1 MLVMI
6 QKQMLFITTNNK
18 FLYDAN
24 LYYGEVSNWGYVA
37 ELYGCIET
45 FFEFVEYISNKVG
58 YIPYNE

>member
-1 MLVMI
+1 
-6 QKQMLFITTNNK
+6 MLFITTNNK